1 MNLDSELKNSVKA
14 AQKEFNEEPMKQF
27 YDNKLA
33 GYPSR
38 LRVNRILKELGDIRG
53 KKVLDI
59 GCEAGFVALKIL
71 KKQPS
76 DLYAVDII
84 EDAIKEFKEKL
95 KNKKYNTN
103 IILKKAYLQELP
115 FKRDF
120 FDIAVCTEVI
130 EHAPNIAKGFDE
142 MARVLKKGGLL
153 FLTFPNEKLRRKVYP
168 IAKLLGVNTDV
179 EKDVTLFEYNPKEI
193 MRLVK
198 KNFIIKKFDRL
209 PWFFPITNFMICE
222 KF

>member
-130 EHAPNIAKGFDE
+130 EHAPNITKGFDE